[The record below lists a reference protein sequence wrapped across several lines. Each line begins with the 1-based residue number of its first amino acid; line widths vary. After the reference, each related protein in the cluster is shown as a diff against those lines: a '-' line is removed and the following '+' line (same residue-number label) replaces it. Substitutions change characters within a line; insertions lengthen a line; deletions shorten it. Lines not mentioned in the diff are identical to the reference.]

1 MTVGHPMSSPADHQR
16 ERISLG
22 LIEYL
27 SRHTLDEDYAWT
39 ASNRAALQG
48 RRRGA
53 GVAAVLVLAVFGL
66 LVYTAASQT
75 TRNAV
80 SEAAERGQL
89 IKQIQARRTS
99 VGSRQDEVNALRSTN
114 SRLQQAY
121 VTSSQSGSSLF
132 TTVQRLSVLSGA
144 SKVRGQ
150 GVRVVV
156 DDAVNAVSDRNRV
169 LDSDLQKLVNALWE
183 SGAEAIS
190 INGQRVT
197 NLTSIRQ
204 AGEAINV
211 NYRPL
216 TAPYTVLAI
225 GNSKTIPSRFA
236 ETTHGATWFDLQRQ
250 VGLRFDM
257 TAASSLTLPASDRL
271 DLRYAAREKGDTP

>member
-1 MTVGHPMSSPADHQR
+1 MSSRAEDQR

-27 SRHTLDEDYAWT
+27 SRHTVDEDYAWMARNRPI
-39 ASNRAALQG
+39 ASRG
-48 RRRGA
+48 SGA
-53 GVAAVLVLAVFGL
+53 GLAAMLVLALFAL

-80 SEAAERGQL
+80 SEEAERTQL
-89 IKQIQARRTS
+89 IKQINTRRASLT
-99 VGSRQDEVNALRSTN
+99 SRQDQANALRSGN

-121 VTSSQSGSSLF
+121 LTSSQAGSSLF
-132 TTVQRLSVLSGA
+132 TTVQRLSALSGA
-144 SKVRGQ
+144 NRVRGQ
-150 GVRVVV
+150 GVKVVV
-156 DDAVNAVSDRNRV
+156 DDAVNATSDRNRV

-190 INGQRVT
+190 VNGQRVT

-225 GNSKTIPSRFA
+225 GNSKTMPSRFA

-257 TAASSLTLPASDRL
+257 TTSSSLTLPASDRL
-271 DLRYAAREKGDTP
+271 DLRFATRVKGDTP